1 VRKTLKYIYIIL
13 VCFLLIGVALNLLF
27 GGWLFPVKVTNVTK
41 ESSWLKDI
49 YIMGLI
55 EDGYRVN
62 CHKKRNGFKNWE
74 LDGNFQVFN
83 REGIKIIK
91 GTYKN
96 GLLHG
101 PIIEWHDNGQI
112 AQKEEWHHGIRI
124 NQTVNWDEKGNK
136 IREVNFSDG
145 RKSGQEIYWNS
156 DGTIYRIFHWRKQG
170 VEKIEL
176 YEKGIFKEA
185 LVGEVAKKLIRKK
198 AKEWRENSK

>member
-1 VRKTLKYIYIIL
+1 
-13 VCFLLIGVALNLLF
+13 
-27 GGWLFPVKVTNVTK
+27 
-41 ESSWLKDI
+41 
-49 YIMGLI
+49 M
-55 EDGYRVN
+55 
-62 CHKKRNGFKNWE
+62 
-74 LDGNFQVFN
+74 
-83 REGIKIIK
+83 
-91 GTYKN
+91 
-96 GLLHG
+96 HG

-156 DGTIYRIFHWRKQG
+156 DGTIYRIFHWHKQG